1 MRVADY
7 IFKTLADMGVKHVFM
22 VSGGGAM
29 HLNDALGREERIK
42 YICNANEQGCAVA
55 AEGYARAS
63 GSLSVINVTTGP
75 GGTNAITGV
84 IGSWLDSIPVLV
96 ISGQVKFQTTIA
108 SAPELDLRQ
117 LGDQEINIIDIVKPV
132 TKYAKMVT
140 KAKDIRKELLKA
152 VHLASSGRPGPVWL
166 DIPLDIQ
173 ASPVDIADLD
183 DFVIED
189 DAPNPDR
196 SKVDEAVESLLAA
209 KRPLII
215 AGHGIRLS
223 KAKADFL
230 ELAAKLKIPVVTTF
244 NGFDLVESAHPLFIG
259 RIGTIGTRP
268 GNFALQSADLVLSIG
283 SRNNIRQVS
292 YNWENFAPKAKKIV
306 VDIDPAELKKKTV
319 VPDIP
324 VNMDAKAFIKALLAS
339 GIFDKLPDWTK
350 WLEWNR
356 ERKRRYPA
364 VLPEYKDVA
373 TGIQPY
379 YFTEILT
386 SMLDDD
392 AIVCCTNATPSIT
405 LFQAG
410 IVKTSQRIFAN
421 SGCAAMGFGLPAA
434 VGAASAFPN
443 RQIICLEGDGS
454 LLMNIQEMQTSA
466 HYNMPIKMFLFDN
479 NEYCSI
485 RQTHDSFFGGRHTG
499 VNSESGVSFP
509 DWQYI
514 AKAFGWEYLKITE
527 QNKMAEQI
535 KEVLSSDRNILCDVV
550 LCKNYIFQPK
560 LSSKKL
566 ADGSMMSKPLEDM
579 FPFLEQKEL
588 ESNIIREGDA
598 FED

>member
-1 MRVADY
+1 M
-7 IFKTLADMGVKHVFM
+7 
-22 VSGGGAM
+22 
-29 HLNDALGREERIK
+29 
-42 YICNANEQGCAVA
+42 
-55 AEGYARAS
+55 
-63 GSLSVINVTTGP
+63 
-75 GGTNAITGV
+75 
-84 IGSWLDSIPVLV
+84 
-96 ISGQVKFQTTIA
+96 
-108 SAPELDLRQ
+108 
-117 LGDQEINIIDIVKPV
+117 
-132 TKYAKMVT
+132 
-140 KAKDIRKELLKA
+140 
-152 VHLASSGRPGPVWL
+152 
-166 DIPLDIQ
+166 
-173 ASPVDIADLD
+173 
-183 DFVIED
+183 
-189 DAPNPDR
+189 
-196 SKVDEAVESLLAA
+196 
-209 KRPLII
+209 
-215 AGHGIRLS
+215 S

-364 VLPEYKDVA
+364 VLPEYKNVA
-373 TGIQPY
+373 KGIQPY

-410 IVKTSQRIFAN
+410 IVKASQRIFAN

-434 VGAASAFPN
+434 VGAASAFPD

-499 VNSESGVSFP
+499 VDSKSGVSFP

-566 ADGSMMSKPLEDM
+566 ADGSMISKPLEDM
-579 FPFLEQKEL
+579 FPFLEQEEL